1 MSLGGDGG
9 IIPAMASRY
18 DDELWELVPEF
29 GSARPPVHIVKFV
42 HSLGQAERALDIG
55 CGDGRLTAELDA
67 LKLFAAD
74 VSPLALD
81 RAAGRLGADTQLVEL
96 DPDAPLPLEDSQ
108 FDLVLCA
115 ETLEHVRDVQLLLSE
130 MRRVLRPGGT
140 LAITTPAHSRL
151 TGLRLLVRGFENSF
165 DPLSPHLRF
174 FTKRSLVRLLG
185 EMGYD
190 VRSIRREKGSLL
202 ATARR

>member
-1 MSLGGDGG
+1 
-9 IIPAMASRY
+9 MASRY

-29 GSARPPVHIVKFV
+29 GAGPPAHLVSFV
-42 HSLGQAERALDIG
+42 HSLGQAERALDVG

-74 VSPLALD
+74 VSTVALE
-81 RAAGRLGADTQLVEL
+81 RARGRLSADIQLIEL
-96 DPDAPLPLEDSQ
+96 EPDADLPLEDSQ

-130 MRRVLRPGGT
+130 IRRVLRPGGT
-140 LAITTPAHSRL
+140 LAVTTPAHSRL
-151 TGLRLLVRGFENSF
+151 TGLKILVRGFENGF
-165 DPLSPHLRF
+165 NPLSPHVRF
-174 FTKRSLVRLLG
+174 FSKRSLVRLLA

-190 VRSIRREKGSLL
+190 VRSIRREKGTLL
-202 ATARR
+202 AQARR

>member
-1 MSLGGDGG
+1 
-9 IIPAMASRY
+9 MASRY

-29 GSARPPVHIVKFV
+29 GSTRPPAHIVTFV
-42 HSLGQAERALDIG
+42 HSLGQAERALDVG

-74 VSPLALD
+74 VSPLALE
-81 RAAGRLGADTQLVEL
+81 RAGRRLDSDIQLVEL
-96 DPDAPLPLEDSQ
+96 APDADLPLEDSQ

-115 ETLEHVRDVQLLLSE
+115 ETLEHIRDTQLLLSE
-130 MRRVLRPGGT
+130 IRRVLRPGGT
-140 LAITTPAHSRL
+140 LAVTTPAHSRL
-151 TGLRLLVRGFENSF
+151 TGLRLLLRGFDNGF

-174 FTKRSLVRLLG
+174 YTKRSLARMLG
-185 EMGYD
+185 EPGYD
-190 VRSIRREKGSLL
+190 VRSIRREKGTLL

>member
-1 MSLGGDGG
+1 
-9 IIPAMASRY
+9 MASRY

-29 GSARPPVHIVKFV
+29 GSTRPPEHIQKFV
-42 HSLGQAERALDIG
+42 HSLGQAERALDVG

-67 LKLFAAD
+67 RKLFAAD

-81 RAAGRLGADTQLVEL
+81 RARTRLDSDIQLVEL
-96 DPDAPLPLEDSQ
+96 DPDAELPLEDSQ

-115 ETLEHVRDVQLLLSE
+115 ETLEHVRDTQLLLSE
-130 MRRVLRPGGT
+130 IRRVLRPGGT

-151 TGLRLLVRGFENSF
+151 TGLRLLVRGFDNGF

-174 FTKRSLVRLLG
+174 FTKRSLTRLLG
-185 EMGYD
+185 ELGYD
-190 VRSIRREKGSLL
+190 VRSIRREKGTLL

>member
-9 IIPAMASRY
+9 MIPAMASRY
-18 DDELWELVPEF
+18 DDELWELVPEI
-29 GSARPPVHIVKFV
+29 GNRQPAHIVDFV
-42 HSLGQAERALDIG
+42 HSLGRAERALDLG

-74 VSPLALD
+74 VSPVALE
-81 RAAGRLGADTQLVEL
+81 RARLRLGADTQLVEL
-96 DPDAPLPLEDSQ
+96 EPDSELPLEDTQ

-130 MRRVLRPGGT
+130 LRRVLRPGGT
-140 LAITTPAHSRL
+140 LAVTTPAHSRL
-151 TGLRLLVRGFENSF
+151 TGLRLMVRGFEHCF

-174 FTKRSLVRLLG
+174 FTKRSLARLLG
-185 EMGYD
+185 ELGYD
-190 VRSIRREKGSLL
+190 VRSIRREKGTLL

>member
-1 MSLGGDGG
+1 
-9 IIPAMASRY
+9 MASRY

-29 GSARPPVHIVKFV
+29 GAGPPAHLVAFV
-42 HSLGQAERALDIG
+42 HSLGQAERALDLG

-74 VSPLALD
+74 VSSVALD
-81 RAAGRLGADTQLVEL
+81 RARHRLSGDDIQLIEL
-96 DPDAPLPLEDSQ
+96 EPDADLPLEDSQ

-130 MRRVLRPGGT
+130 IRRVLRPGGT
-140 LAITTPAHSRL
+140 LAVTTPANSRL
-151 TGLRLLVRGFENSF
+151 TGLKILISGFENGF
-165 DPLSPHLRF
+165 NPLSPHVRF
-174 FTKRSLVRLLG
+174 FSKRSLVRLLA

-190 VRSIRREKGSLL
+190 VRSIRREKGTLL

>member
-1 MSLGGDGG
+1 
-9 IIPAMASRY
+9 MASRY
-18 DDELWELVPEF
+18 DDEIWELVPEF
-29 GSARPPVHIVKFV
+29 GSARPPLHIVKFV
-42 HSLGQAERALDIG
+42 HSLGQAERALDVG

-67 LKLFAAD
+67 LKLFASD
-74 VSPLALD
+74 VSPLALK
-81 RAAGRLGADTQLVEL
+81 RAGGRLGADTQIVEL
-96 DPDAPLPLEDSQ
+96 DPDAPLPLEDAQ

-130 MRRVLRPGGT
+130 IRRVLRPGGT
-140 LAITTPAHSRL
+140 LAVTTPAHSRL
-151 TGLRLLVRGFENSF
+151 TGLKLLVRGFDNGF

-174 FTKRSLVRLLG
+174 FTKRSLARLLG

-190 VRSIRREKGSLL
+190 VRSIRREKGTLL

>member
-1 MSLGGDGG
+1 
-9 IIPAMASRY
+9 MASRY

-29 GSARPPVHIVKFV
+29 GAGPPEHLVSFV
-42 HSLGQAERALDIG
+42 HSLGQAERALDVG

-67 LKLFAAD
+67 LKLYAAD
-74 VSPLALD
+74 VSSVALE
-81 RAAGRLGADTQLVEL
+81 RARQRLSGDDIQLIEL
-96 DPDAPLPLEDSQ
+96 EPDADLPLEDSQ

-130 MRRVLRPGGT
+130 IRRVLRPGGT
-140 LAITTPAHSRL
+140 LAVTTPAHSRL
-151 TGLRLLVRGFENSF
+151 TGLKILVGGFESGFN
-165 DPLSPHLRF
+165 PLSPHVRF
-174 FTKRSLVRLLG
+174 FSKRSLVRLLG

-190 VRSIRREKGSLL
+190 VRSVRRQKGTLL

>member
-1 MSLGGDGG
+1 
-9 IIPAMASRY
+9 MASRY

-29 GSARPPVHIVKFV
+29 GSARPPVHIVNFV
-42 HSLGQAERALDIG
+42 HSLGQAERALDVG

-81 RAAGRLGADTQLVEL
+81 RAGGRLGADTQLVEL
-96 DPDAPLPLEDSQ
+96 DPDAPIPLEDSQ

-151 TGLRLLVRGFENSF
+151 TGLKLLVRGFENSF

-190 VRSIRREKGSLL
+190 VRSIRREKGTLL